1 VRRRGLAASGGGA
14 ALLLLLGVLVGCS
27 GKPPVISRVYAR
39 VIYVHDAVTGADT
52 ETLGVFLVASDPDG
66 MENLKSY
73 YVINDDAELFWK
85 VDDTSWSSTSAE
97 GESWIGTS
105 SLAMPGSAPV
115 PPGRY
120 RVVLQS
126 AGGDTVED
134 GFTLPERDEQ
144 AAKAVYPSA
153 AVTDGVIRISGPA
166 RNYEI
171 WVYDKGGRFM
181 ASVPEPGKNPS
192 ASVKSI
198 VAAANVPQG
207 FAFRVFAWNEKAGYG
222 VLAGPYTTP
231 TLPGQ

>member
-1 VRRRGLAASGGGA
+1 VRAVVRACGAA
-14 ALLLLLGVLVGCS
+14 ALLLAALLGCS

-39 VIYVHDAVTGADT
+39 VIYVHDVATGKNA

-73 YVINDDAELFWK
+73 YVINDEAELFWK
-85 VDDTSWSSTSAE
+85 VDDTSWVSTSAE
-97 GESWIGTS
+97 GESWIGSS
-105 SLAMPGSAPV
+105 SLAMPDAAPV

-134 GFTLPERDEQ
+134 GFTLPERGEQ

-153 AVTDGVIRISGPA
+153 SVADGAIRISGPA
-166 RNYEI
+166 RDYEI
-171 WVYDKGGRFM
+171 WVYERGGRFM
-181 ASVPEPGKNPS
+181 ASVPAAGRNPS
-192 ASVKSI
+192 VAVKA
-198 VAAANVPQG
+198 VAAAANVLQG
-207 FAFRVFAWNEKAGYG
+207 FTFRVFAWNEKTGYG

-231 TLPGQ
+231 SLPGQ